1 ASDPARKR
9 IVRVQL
15 ATGLIDQEL
24 SFALTPGAIAL
35 TPDGTRLVLALV
47 RQRSADRE
55 GSGAVAEI
63 DPVAFAIVRQRDL
76 PMDPFDL
83 VATDAYEANR
93 AVIQRWIHPTSEIV
107 LTPLGQASGSGF
119 QVRAAGWPGREI
131 VLEGS
136 PDLIVWLPISTN
148 SIGDGP
154 LLIRDLQ
161 PAPAGRFYRAR
172 IIQ

>member
-1 ASDPARKR
+1 MSYDPANGLTFAVGELWGGVGQMLLFQFGGPDLNLNRSTP
-9 IVRVQL
+9 IGSNVRMVH
-15 ATGLIDQEL
+15 
-24 SFALTPGAIAL
+24 
-35 TPDGTRLVLALV
+35 V
-47 RQRSADRE
+47 SA
-55 GSGAVAEI
+55 
-63 DPVAFAIVRQRDL
+63 
-76 PMDPFDL
+76 PFL
-83 VATDAYEANR
+83 YTVAYEANR

-107 LTPLGQASGSGF
+107 LTPLGQAGSSF
-119 QVRAAGWPGREI
+119 EVRAAGWPGREI